1 MTCALRAHKGNW
13 LVLGTLILVFS
24 IALLTGCFTAR
35 RYVFPSQDMQY
46 RVFDNYLIEVYVGNR
61 TASTYDYR
69 KNDFDYHVIAE
80 VRSDSLIAEDDSG
93 KVVQIEKLCISSEC
107 LANVYCPP
115 CSRDTIHGRFLTAS
129 GVVDKM
135 YVPNYYDYGW
145 IEIPEEC
152 QGITIAFDAVLADT
166 TAGTVI
172 TTRRVSLSLDRTQW
186 KIPSIM
192 PI

>member
-1 MTCALRAHKGNW
+1 MTGALRAHKGNW

-69 KNDFDYHVIAE
+69 KNDFDYHVTAE
-80 VRSDSLIAEDDSG
+80 VQEDTLLKEAG
-93 KVVQIEKLCISSEC
+93 AGQALRIEKFCVSGGCFSH
-107 LANVYCPP
+107 VYCPP
-115 CSRDTIHGRFLTAS
+115 CSRDTVHGRFLTAE

-145 IEIPEEC
+145 IEIPKEC
-152 QGITIAFDAVLADT
+152 QSITVTFDTVLEDTLADT
-166 TAGTVI
+166 LVATEQ
-172 TTRRVSLSLDRTQW
+172 VSLSLDRTQR
-186 KIPSIM
+186 KIPAIM